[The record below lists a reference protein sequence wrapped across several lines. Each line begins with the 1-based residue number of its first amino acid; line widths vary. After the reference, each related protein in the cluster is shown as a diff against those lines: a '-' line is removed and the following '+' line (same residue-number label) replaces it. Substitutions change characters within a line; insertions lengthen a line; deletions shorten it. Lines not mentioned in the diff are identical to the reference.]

1 VAGQKSSNGR
11 LLYNICTDVNPDC
24 HYISHVE
31 EINPEWFE
39 GKESV
44 GISGATS
51 TPQWLMEK
59 VAGRVKEITGLYA
72 MPV

>member
-1 VAGQKSSNGR
+1 MIFVAGRNSSNGKV
-11 LLYNICTDVNPDC
+11 LYEICREANPNTFFIEDE
-24 HYISHVE
+24 SE
-31 EINPEWFE
+31 LKREWCE

-59 VAGRVKEITGLYA
+59 VRSAIESLSQ
-72 MPV
+72 P

>member
-1 VAGQKSSNGR
+1 NSSNGKV
-11 LLYNICTDVNPDC
+11 LYEICKEANSNTFF
-24 HYISHVE
+24 IE
-31 EINPEWFE
+31 EESELKYEWFE

-59 VAGRVKEITGLYA
+59 VKTAIETIA
-72 MPV
+72 SPVNA